1 MCLLR
6 LSVVRRVISG
16 SESRLNGR
24 KFTGQLA
31 NRSQIRTMETMNKTA
46 PEKSMLSKAFD
57 PFRRAVIRGLGVLL
71 PPLLTIVIFLWV
83 GNTVRSYLLEPIEL
97 RARQLLTHHFSG
109 EIIAAKD
116 VLPEDIR
123 DGTDAAFSRPYQKM
137 ADELLVPSSYYDFVV
152 DKVGRAVPTTSEG
165 LIEAY
170 VDYRFLSPYLVIP
183 VFTCVFLLV
192 VYLLGKFLAAG
203 VGRIFW
209 TQLERLINRLPL
221 IRNVYSSVKQVTDF
235 VFSEREL
242 AYTRVVAIEYPRK
255 GIWTTAFVTGEG
267 IPDIRSAA
275 NEPILSLLVPTSPM
289 PFTGFT
295 VNVKR
300 SETIDLNITMDQ
312 ALQFIISCGV
322 VCPPQQLDPS
332 FSPPT
337 TSPPSV

>member
-1 MCLLR
+1 MTKPA
-6 LSVVRRVISG
+6 
-16 SESRLNGR
+16 SEPS
-24 KFTGQLA
+24 A
-31 NRSQIRTMETMNKTA
+31 
-46 PEKSMLSKAFD
+46 LSKAFD
-57 PFRRAVIRGLGVLL
+57 PFRRALIRGLGVLL

-83 GNTVRSYLLEPIEL
+83 GSTVRSYLLEPIES
-97 RARQLLTHHFSG
+97 RARQLLTNHFND
-109 EIIAAKD
+109 EIVAVKD

-123 DGTDAAFSRPYQKM
+123 DGTAAALTRPFQKM
-137 ADELLVPSSYYDFVV
+137 TDDLLVPSSYYDFVA
-152 DKVGRAVPTTSEG
+152 DKVGHTMPTSAEG

-170 VDYRFLSPYLVIP
+170 VNYRFLSPYLVIP

-203 VGRIFW
+203 VGRFFW
-209 TQLERLINRLPL
+209 TQFERLIDRLPL

-235 VFSEREL
+235 VFSEQEL
-242 AYTRVVAIEYPRK
+242 RYTRVVAIEYPRK
-255 GIWTTAFVTGEG
+255 GIWATAFVTGEG
-267 IPDIRSAA
+267 ISDIRSAA

-322 VCPPQQLDPS
+322 VCPPQQLDPT
-332 FSPPT
+332 FSPQPLAQPQRDLEKG
-337 TSPPSV
+337 SF